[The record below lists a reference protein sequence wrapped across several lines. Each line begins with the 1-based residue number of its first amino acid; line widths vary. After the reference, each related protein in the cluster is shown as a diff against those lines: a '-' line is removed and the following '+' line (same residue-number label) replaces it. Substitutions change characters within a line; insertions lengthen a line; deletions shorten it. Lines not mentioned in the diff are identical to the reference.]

1 MPVQSRGRTELDR
14 GFRQRVLERLYVS
27 MTASPRKDADVQ
39 RTAVN
44 PWPWSQQ
51 YGFNQGELIESHQR
65 LLFCSGQTAVDAD
78 GNPQHVGDM
87 AAQLTLALDNLDAV
101 LAGGG
106 MSLVNVVRVTT
117 YTTDVD
123 GLLPHYGI
131 FAERLAKA
139 GVMPASTLV
148 GVARLAF
155 PELLVEIKATAV
167 Q

>member
-1 MPVQSRGRTELDR
+1 M
-14 GFRQRVLERLYVS
+14 
-27 MTASPRKDADVQ
+27 Q

-51 YGFNQGELIESHQR
+51 FAFNQAELVEGHQR
-65 LLFCSGQTAVDAD
+65 VMYCSGQTSTD
-78 GNPQHVGDM
+78 GEGAAQHAGDM
-87 AAQLTLALDNLDAV
+87 AAQVVLALDNLEAV

-106 MSLVNVVRVTT
+106 MSLGDVVRLVI

-123 GLLPHYGI
+123 SLLPHYGI
-131 FAERLAKA
+131 LAERLTNA
-139 GVMPASTLV
+139 GVMPAATLL

-155 PELLVEIKATAV
+155 PDLLVEIQATAV

>member
-1 MPVQSRGRTELDR
+1 M
-14 GFRQRVLERLYVS
+14 
-27 MTASPRKDADVQ
+27 Q

-51 YGFNQGELIESHQR
+51 FAFNQGELIEGHQR
-65 LLFCSGQTAVDAD
+65 VLFCAGQTGVDAE
-78 GNPQHVGDM
+78 GNAQHAGDM
-87 AAQLTLALDNLDAV
+87 AAQLTLALDNLEAV

-106 MSLVNVVRVTT
+106 MSLADVVRLVI

-123 GLLPHYGI
+123 GLFPHYGVL
-131 FAERLAKA
+131 AERLTGA
-139 GVMPASTLV
+139 GVMPASTLI

-155 PELLVEIKATAV
+155 PELLVEIEATAV